1 MPNPILDMNFFDTFL
16 DADHA
21 KESFPGREVV
31 MLPEDPAKQVRPFR
45 VKFPADDA
53 GPITVEAYTAPY
65 AGPYPE
71 DQPKLNTV
79 RFTPVQTEALRSGLN
94 PGLTQVVGPPGTGK
108 TDVAVQIIANLYHT
122 FPEQRTLI
130 VTHSNQALNDLFEKI
145 AVLNIKERH
154 LLRLGHASDML
165 ETEKDFS
172 RFGRVNYMLG
182 KRLELLEEVVKLSK
196 SLGLT
201 RDINFTCESAANF
214 YLLQVVSRW
223 EVFLHKLS
231 KDPSEERVKTH
242 FPFNEFFT
250 DAPGWPLFKGESAE
264 SDMYYAEGCYAHIK
278 EVFRFLEEC
287 RAFELLRNSYDRGNY
302 LLTRQ
307 AKIIAMT
314 CTHAA
319 LKRHD
324 FVRLGFEY
332 DNLLMEESAQIL
344 EIETFI
350 PMLLQEQK
358 GTPRLKRV
366 VLIGDHN
373 QLPPVVKN
381 MAFQKYSH
389 FDQSLY
395 TRFVRLQVPTVQ
407 LNLQGRARPT
417 IANLYNWRYK
427 ELGDLPKVKTD
438 EAYRLG
444 NPGLVHEFQSI
455 NVEDFPGPNGPQG
468 ETEPNPY
475 FFQNLG
481 EAEYVCA
488 FYKYLRL
495 KGIAADDITILST
508 YNGQKHLLRD
518 VINMQCTEH
527 PLYGYPHK
535 ITTVDRYQGSQN
547 KFILLSLVR
556 TKTVGHVRDVR
567 RLVVALSRAK
577 LGLYVFCRTSLFET
591 CYELQ
596 PAFAQLMALPVKPQL
611 LLEESAPITRKA
623 GAAVKKATEVD
634 NLQHM
639 QLLVRHLEQERF
651 QTEQTRMQVTQ

>member
-1 MPNPILDMNFFDTFL
+1 
-16 DADHA
+16 
-21 KESFPGREVV
+21 
-31 MLPEDPAKQVRPFR
+31 
-45 VKFPADDA
+45 
-53 GPITVEAYTAPY
+53 
-65 AGPYPE
+65 
-71 DQPKLNTV
+71 
-79 RFTPVQTEALRSGLN
+79 
-94 PGLTQVVGPPGTGK
+94 
-108 TDVAVQIIANLYHT
+108 
-122 FPEQRTLI
+122 
-130 VTHSNQALNDLFEKI
+130 
-145 AVLNIKERH
+145 
-154 LLRLGHASDML
+154 
-165 ETEKDFS
+165 
-172 RFGRVNYMLG
+172 
-182 KRLELLEEVVKLSK
+182 
-196 SLGLT
+196 
-201 RDINFTCESAANF
+201 
-214 YLLQVVSRW
+214 
-223 EVFLHKLS
+223 
-231 KDPSEERVKTH
+231 
-242 FPFNEFFT
+242 
-250 DAPGWPLFKGESAE
+250 
-264 SDMYYAEGCYAHIK
+264 
-278 EVFRFLEEC
+278 
-287 RAFELLRNSYDRGNY
+287 
-302 LLTRQ
+302 LTRQ

-324 FVRLGFEY
+324 FVRLGFQY

-366 VLIGDHN
+366 ILIGDHN

-438 EAYRLG
+438 PSYLLA
-444 NPGLVHEFQSI
+444 NPGLVHEFQCI
-455 NVEDFPGPNGPQG
+455 NVEDFPGASGPQG

-488 FYKYLRL
+488 MFKYLRL
-495 KGIAADDITILST
+495 KGIAANDITILST

-518 VINMQCTEH
+518 VINMQCAEH
-527 PLYGYPHK
+527 PLYGIPHK

-567 RLVVALSRAK
+567 RLVVAMSRSK
-577 LGLYVFCRTSLFET
+577 LGLYIFCRESLSRRATSCSRLSHN
-591 CYELQ
+591 CWLCR
-596 PAFAQLMALPVKPQL
+596 PSPSSSSM
-611 LLEESAPITRKA
+611 R
-623 GAAVKKATEVD
+623 
-634 NLQHM
+634 
-639 QLLVRHLEQERF
+639 
-651 QTEQTRMQVTQ
+651 